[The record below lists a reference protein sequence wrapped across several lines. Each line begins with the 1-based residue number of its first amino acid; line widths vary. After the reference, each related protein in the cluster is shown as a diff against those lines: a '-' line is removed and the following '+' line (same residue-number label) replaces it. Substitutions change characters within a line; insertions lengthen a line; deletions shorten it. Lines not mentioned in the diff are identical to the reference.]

1 MKDVH
6 KQTML
11 KYSTVEEWA
20 ARHLRG
26 ELSQKFKDA
35 FDSAHAKPVEK
46 PARRR
51 RRAASVEA
59 SD

>member
-1 MKDVH
+1 MKDAH
-6 KQTML
+6 KQSML
-11 KYSTVEEWA
+11 KYTTVEEWA

-26 ELSQKFKDA
+26 DLSQKFKDA
-35 FDSAHAKPVEK
+35 FDSAHEKPAEK